1 MDFELKEEHRMIRDM
16 VRDFV
21 KNEIEP
27 IANKI
32 DEEETFPEENV
43 KKMGELGLMGME
55 IPEEYGGAGMD
66 SISYAIAVE
75 EISRVCPAH
84 GVIMSV
90 NNSLFCY
97 GIYKF
102 GTEEQKKKILP
113 IIAKG
118 ERIGAFSLTEPHAGS
133 DASNLKTLA
142 RKTGNEYVINGKKVW
157 VTNGYHAKYIL
168 LFAVTEPEKK
178 HHGIT
183 CFIVDT
189 EKKGIIKS
197 PPEKKLGIRAAYS
210 CELTFEDYVIPE
222 SMKLGNEGDGF
233 KIAMSVL
240 DAGRIGIAAQAV
252 GIAQGAFE
260 HAVKFSFERETFGK
274 KLYEHQAIQFY
285 LSEMKTRIEAARL
298 LTYKAAYL
306 KQKGERFSEWS
317 SMAKLYASETAM
329 WVTDKAVQI
338 HGSLGY
344 SREHDVQRLFRAA
357 KVTEI
362 YEGTNEIQKI
372 VISRNIINEM
382 KYLYEKT

>member
-21 KNEIEP
+21 KNEIAP

-32 DEEETFPEENV
+32 DEEEIFPEETV

-66 SISYAIAVE
+66 SLSYAIAVE
-75 EISRVCPAH
+75 EISRVCPSH

-90 NNSLFCY
+90 NNSLYLY

-102 GTEEQKKKILP
+102 GTEEQRKKYLP
-113 IIAKG
+113 IIARG

-133 DASNLKTLA
+133 DASNLKTFA
-142 RKTGNEYVINGKKVW
+142 KKIGKEYLINGKKVW

-178 HHGIT
+178 HEGIT
-183 CFIVDT
+183 CFIIDT
-189 EKKGIIKS
+189 EKEGIIKS
-197 PPEKKLGIRAAYS
+197 QPEKKLGIRAAYS
-210 CELTFEDYVIPE
+210 CELTFEDYRVPE
-222 SMKLGNEGDGF
+222 EMRLGNEGEGF

-252 GIAQGAFE
+252 GIAQGAFDM
-260 HAVKFSFERETFGK
+260 AVKYALERESFGK
-274 KLYEHQAIQFY
+274 KIYEHQAISFY
-285 LSEMKTRIEAARL
+285 LADMRTKIEAARL
-298 LTYKAAYL
+298 LTYKAAFL
-306 KQKGERFSEWS
+306 KQKGSKYSEWS
-317 SMAKLYASETAM
+317 SMAKLFASETAM
-329 WVTDKAVQI
+329 FVTDKAIQI

-362 YEGTNEIQKI
+362 YEGTSEIQKI
-372 VISRNIINEM
+372 VISRSIIKEM
-382 KYLYEKT
+382 KKFYESS

>member
-21 KNEIEP
+21 KNEIAP

-32 DEEETFPEENV
+32 DEEEKFPEETV

-75 EISRVCPAH
+75 EISRVCPSH

-90 NNSLFCY
+90 NNSLYCY
-97 GIYKF
+97 GVYKF
-102 GTEEQKKKILP
+102 GTEEQKKKYLP
-113 IIAKG
+113 MIASG
-118 ERIGAFSLTEPHAGS
+118 ERIGAFSLTEPHTGS
-133 DASNLKTLA
+133 DASNLRTMAK
-142 RKTGNEYVINGKKVW
+142 KVGNEYVINGKKVW

-183 CFIVDT
+183 CFIIDT
-189 EKKGIIKS
+189 EKEGVIKS

-210 CELTFEDYVIPE
+210 CELTFEDYKVPE
-222 SMKLGNEGDGF
+222 EMRLGNEGDGF

-240 DAGRIGIAAQAV
+240 DAGRVGIAAQAV
-252 GIAQGAFE
+252 GIAQGAFDL
-260 HAVKFSFERETFGK
+260 AVKYTFERETFGK
-274 KLYEHQAIQFY
+274 KLYEHQAISFY
-285 LSEMKTRIEAARL
+285 LADMRTRIEAARL
-298 LTYKAAYL
+298 LTYKAAFL
-306 KQKGERFSEWS
+306 KQKGVKYSEWA

-329 WVTDKAVQI
+329 WATDKAIQI

-362 YEGTNEIQKI
+362 YEGTSEIQRI
-372 VISRNIINEM
+372 VISKNIIKEM
-382 KYLYEKT
+382 KKFYEES